1 MAAVFY
7 YLIYNP
13 AAGGGAAIPIFK
25 QVKAVLDQRQLPY
38 AIKTVLKIG
47 RASCRERV

>member
-38 AIKTVLKIG
+38 AIKTSRYPG
-47 RASCRERV
+47 HRETNW